1 MRLFLNICYHLNE
14 SIVCRPK
21 PHPFSTTIY
30 SLISQQPYIH
40 LLVNHEIGILRYQ
53 QQMPFKKLAVSV
65 SDGLMH

>member
-1 MRLFLNICYHLNE
+1 MGPLYVDL
-14 SIVCRPK
+14 
-21 PHPFSTTIY
+21 
-30 SLISQQPYIH
+30 SLTLCQQPYIH